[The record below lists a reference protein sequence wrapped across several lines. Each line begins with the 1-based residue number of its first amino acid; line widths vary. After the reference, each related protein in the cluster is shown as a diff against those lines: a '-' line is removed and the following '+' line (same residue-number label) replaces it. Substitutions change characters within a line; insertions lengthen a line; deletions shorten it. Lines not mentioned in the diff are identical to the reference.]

1 MLRKWHCCE
10 HQSWQVHTLTMEFG
24 EAVAVP
30 RVRSCSGHTPH
41 PSPSAPD
48 PYLGGPWDSPCQW
61 LQAREGAWSPLE
73 AEALHTHTVQGRALK
88 EKQRGS
94 RAAALSCFSK
104 PVKLDNQRAE
114 NKLMHRT
121 MVFST
126 QEPPKRLCTIQDPL
140 LASLI

>member
-1 MLRKWHCCE
+1 MALLWAPKLASSYTHHGVWGGSGCAP
-10 HQSWQVHTLTMEFG
+10 G
-24 EAVAVP
+24 EKLFW
-30 RVRSCSGHTPH
+30 PH
-41 PSPSAPD
+41 STSLSSAPD

-94 RAAALSCFSK
+94 RAASLSCFSK

-140 LASLI
+140 LASLLWKII